1 MTGAAFNTSER
12 NRSNKASASFP
23 EMMEPLNHRTIKIL
37 FLPGLGIY
45 GFFFFFFLF
54 NSSLGT
60 TKIRR
65 FALENTYKHL

>member
-23 EMMEPLNHRTIKIL
+23 EMMEPLNHKRTIKIL

-45 GFFFFFFLF
+45 GFFSSFFCSIPVWEPRKFVVL
-54 NSSLGT
+54 
-60 TKIRR
+60 
-65 FALENTYKHL
+65 H